1 MKETGTARGST
12 ITYKLIVLAL
22 VHLRIEPMEVEGSCS
37 HGQGLY
43 AQLIAAFEEE
53 LDGQRSIVDSG
64 TVPEMFVCQFRPS
77 TGVVHVLH

>member
-37 HGQGLY
+37 HGKGLY

-53 LDGQRSIVDSG
+53 LDG
-64 TVPEMFVCQFRPS
+64 
-77 TGVVHVLH
+77 